1 MSKKSLDNQASQ
13 IAKLEQQIDI
23 LQEKLRV
30 SETNFGY
37 LYDNNPVMHATI
49 NPLTGYIVN
58 CNSMLVSTLG
68 YKNKKSIL
76 GTHISK
82 IVTEKSSIKIVS
94 LMDAFLSQGPI
105 DSEEVTL
112 KTKKGKSIQSILN
125 SRAIYNKAG
134 IVVKSIF
141 TLVDISEVKK
151 AQRQAKN
158 QKEDLERVNKD
169 LEQFVSI
176 CSHDL
181 QEPLATIRF
190 SSDFLMQKFT
200 DNLSEKGK
208 EYIGYIHEASGRM
221 AEQIKGLLEHSR
233 IGRDLKLTKVDM
245 QEQLEV
251 AKYDLK
257 KRIKETNATIICGE
271 LPKIKGYKVELRLL
285 FQNLLSNALKYAKKQ
300 VAPIINI
307 AAKQEDDFW
316 VFSVADNGI
325 GIKEQDM
332 EDLFTIFSR
341 VPTKQKQEGSGVG
354 LAHAEKIVK
363 LHEGF
368 IWVESEFGKGSTFY
382 FKIKK

>member
-1 MSKKSLDNQASQ
+1 
-13 IAKLEQQIDI
+13 
-23 LQEKLRV
+23 
-30 SETNFGY
+30 
-37 LYDNNPVMHATI
+37 
-49 NPLTGYIVN
+49 
-58 CNSMLVSTLG
+58 
-68 YKNKKSIL
+68 
-76 GTHISK
+76 
-82 IVTEKSSIKIVS
+82 
-94 LMDAFLSQGPI
+94 
-105 DSEEVTL
+105 
-112 KTKKGKSIQSILN
+112 
-125 SRAIYNKAG
+125 
-134 IVVKSIF
+134 
-141 TLVDISEVKK
+141 
-151 AQRQAKN
+151 
-158 QKEDLERVNKD
+158 
-169 LEQFVSI
+169 
-176 CSHDL
+176 
-181 QEPLATIRF
+181 
-190 SSDFLMQKFT
+190 
-200 DNLSEKGK
+200 
-208 EYIGYIHEASGRM
+208 
-221 AEQIKGLLEHSR
+221 
-233 IGRDLKLTKVDM
+233 M

-307 AAKQEDDFW
+307 AAKQEDDYW
-316 VFSVADNGI
+316 IFSVADNGI

>member
-1 MSKKSLDNQASQ
+1 MA
-13 IAKLEQQIDI
+13 
-23 LQEKLRV
+23 
-30 SETNFGY
+30 
-37 LYDNNPVMHATI
+37 
-49 NPLTGYIVN
+49 
-58 CNSMLVSTLG
+58 
-68 YKNKKSIL
+68 KNK
-76 GTHISK
+76 
-82 IVTEKSSIKIVS
+82 
-94 LMDAFLSQGPI
+94 
-105 DSEEVTL
+105 
-112 KTKKGKSIQSILN
+112 
-125 SRAIYNKAG
+125 
-134 IVVKSIF
+134 
-141 TLVDISEVKK
+141 
-151 AQRQAKN
+151 
-158 QKEDLERVNKD
+158 KEDLERVNKD

-200 DNLSEKGK
+200 DELSPKGK

-233 IGRDLKLTKVDM
+233 IGRDLKITKVDV

-257 KRIKETNATIICGE
+257 KRIQETNATIISE
-271 LPKIKGYKVELRLL
+271 KLPKIKGYKVELRLL

-300 VAPIINI
+300 VAPIITI
-307 AAKQEDDFW
+307 AAKEEEDFW

-325 GIKEQDM
+325 GIKQEDI

-341 VPTKQKQEGSGVG
+341 VPTQQKQEGSGVG

-363 LHEGF
+363 LHEGV
-368 IWVESEFGKGSTFY
+368 IWVESQFGEGSTFY